1 MISRSRGYPDNDL
14 AESFTRRNMHR
25 FYRRRLSSERS
36 HRLTMLTHVDHTG
49 ASFTRVSSFKSP
61 VVQALGQPTVTSP
74 YRRKSVRQ
82 PRAMDSFR
90 ALVEPGSNVHAISP
104 EASALLL
111 TPRTGLDPQV
121 SSGTVHGQ
129 LVCISTP
136 RGVFLIFIPLDTHLR
151 FHL

>member
-1 MISRSRGYPDNDL
+1 
-14 AESFTRRNMHR
+14 
-25 FYRRRLSSERS
+25 
-36 HRLTMLTHVDHTG
+36 MLTHVDHTG

-61 VVQALGQPTVTSP
+61 VVQALGQPTVISP
-74 YRRKSVRQ
+74 YRRKGARQ

-90 ALVEPGSNVHAISP
+90 ALVDPGSNVHAISP

-111 TPRTGLDPQV
+111 APRTGRGPQI

-129 LVCISTP
+129 LVCILTP
-136 RGVFLIFIPLDTHLR
+136 RGVFLIFIPLGTHLR

>member
-1 MISRSRGYPDNDL
+1 MISRRVSLGGICIVSIVVAFRQRGH
-14 AESFTRRNMHR
+14 SF
-25 FYRRRLSSERS
+25 SSERS
-36 HRLTMLTHVDHTG
+36 HRFTHVDHIG

-61 VVQALGQPTVTSP
+61 VVQALGQPTVTSL

-90 ALVEPGSNVHAISP
+90 ALVDPGSNVHAISP
-104 EASALLL
+104 EVSALLL
-111 TPRTGLDPQV
+111 APRTGLDPQV
-121 SSGTVHGQ
+121 SSGTVPGQ

>member
-1 MISRSRGYPDNDL
+1 MILRRVSLGGICIVSIVVVFRQRGH
-14 AESFTRRNMHR
+14 SF
-25 FYRRRLSSERS
+25 SSERS
-36 HRLTMLTHVDHTG
+36 HRLTMLARVDHTV

-74 YRRKSVRQ
+74 YRRKGARQ

-90 ALVEPGSNVHAISP
+90 ALVDSGSNVHAISP

-111 TPRTGLDPQV
+111 APRTGRGPQI

-129 LVCISTP
+129 LVCILTP
-136 RGVFLIFIPLDTHLR
+136 RGVFLIFIPLGTHLR